1 MMNAILE
8 DFTPHILANAIEA
21 NMIAHSADLARS
33 PLVELHQDGRLIWSI
48 GTTNYPRFNRILQAR
63 FPERDLDEKIMA
75 ALAPFCS
82 RRYAGIWH
90 TGPSTQPENLGEHL
104 EAYGLR
110 LAAREPGMA
119 ADLQALPDQPEPV
132 PGLVVE
138 KIDDLDGLRDWCRI
152 NAAAFGLP
160 AETVEATFAV
170 EATLEALPVPRRMLY
185 LGRLQGQAV
194 ACAALFVDSSV
205 AGLYSVGTLPDL
217 RGRGIG
223 SAVTIIALQEAVGM
237 GYRIATLHAS
247 SKGESIYRRLGFERY
262 CTLSRYV
269 WASL

>member
-1 MMNAILE
+1 MNGILK
-8 DFTPHILANAIEA
+8 DFSAQVLANAIEA

-33 PLVELHQDGRLIWSI
+33 PLVELHQDERLIWSI
-48 GTTNYPRFNRILQAR
+48 GTTNYPRFNRILQAQ
-63 FPERDLDEKIMA
+63 FPQGDFEENIAA
-75 ALAPFCS
+75 ALAPF
-82 RRYAGIWH
+82 RRRGYAGIWH
-90 TGPSTQPENLGEHL
+90 TGPSTQPANLGERL

-119 ADLQALPDQPEPV
+119 ADLQALPNQPQPV
-132 PGLVVE
+132 PGLSVE
-138 KIDDLDGLRDWCRI
+138 KIDGLDGLRDWCRI

-170 EATLEALPVPRRMLY
+170 EATLGVSLVHRRMLY

-194 ACAALFVDSSV
+194 ACAALFLDSSV
-205 AGLYSVGTLPDL
+205 AGLYSVGTLPGL

-223 SAVTIIALQEAVGM
+223 TAITVTALQEAVGM
-237 GYRIATLHAS
+237 GYRVATLHAS

-269 WASL
+269 WAGS

>member
-1 MMNAILE
+1 MNAILK
-8 DFTPHILANAIEA
+8 DFTPRVLANAIEA

-33 PLVELHQDGRLIWSI
+33 PLVELHRGDRLIWSI
-48 GTTNYPRFNRILQAR
+48 GTTNYPRFNRILQAQ
-63 FPERDLDEKIMA
+63 FPQGDLEGQITA
-75 ALAPFCS
+75 ALAPF
-82 RRYAGIWH
+82 RWRGYAGIWH
-90 TGPSTQPENLGEHL
+90 TGPSTQPANLGERL

-119 ADLQALPDQPEPV
+119 ADLQALPNRSKPV

-138 KIDDLDGLRDWCRI
+138 KIDGLDGLRDWCRI

-170 EATLEALPVPRRMLY
+170 EATLEAAPVPRRMLY
-185 LGRLQGQAV
+185 LGRLQGETV

-205 AGLYSVGTLPDL
+205 AGLYSVGTLPDV

-223 SAVTIIALQEAVGM
+223 TAITIAALQEAVAM
-237 GYRIATLHAS
+237 GYRVATLHAS
-247 SKGESIYRRLGFERY
+247 LKGESIYRRLGFERY

-269 WASL
+269 WAG